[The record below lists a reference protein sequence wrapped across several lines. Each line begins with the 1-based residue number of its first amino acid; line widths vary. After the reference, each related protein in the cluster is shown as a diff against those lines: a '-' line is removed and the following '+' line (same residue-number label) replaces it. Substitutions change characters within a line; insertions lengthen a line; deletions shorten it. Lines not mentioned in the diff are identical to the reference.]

1 MDNYYSEFSMML
13 VKAIKLNDAN
23 VVESLLSNTLSL
35 LGEENQDEVRII
47 FSNLD
52 NYQAGD
58 IVKDV
63 FNKYFSIGEN
73 KV

>member
-23 VVESLLSNTLSL
+23 VVESLLSNALSL

-63 FNKYFSIGEN
+63 FNKHFSSGEK